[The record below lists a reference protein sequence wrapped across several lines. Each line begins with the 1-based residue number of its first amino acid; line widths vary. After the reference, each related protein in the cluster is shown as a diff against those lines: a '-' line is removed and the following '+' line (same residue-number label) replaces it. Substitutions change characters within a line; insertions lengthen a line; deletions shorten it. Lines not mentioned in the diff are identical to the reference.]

1 MLQFDQARAR
11 IGTFTLSADF
21 GVARGSRVAVIGP
34 SGAGKSTLLG
44 MVSGFTPLSAGKVSW
59 GGQDLG
65 PLAPGVRP
73 VSILFQDQNLFPH
86 LSVAQNIGLGIR
98 PDLRLSADQRAAVSR
113 ALAEVGLA
121 GLENRLP
128 AQLSGGQQSRVT
140 LARALLRA
148 RPILLLDEAFSALG
162 PALKTEMLELL
173 TRIATEN
180 EATVLMVTHDPND
193 ARAFA
198 SETVLVMDGTAHAPM
213 PTGPLLDDPPPRL
226 AAYLGRRSHREP

>member
-1 MLQFDQARAR
+1 MLRFDQARVR
-11 IGTFTLSADF
+11 IGSFTLSADF

-44 MVSGFTPLSAGKVSW
+44 MVSGFTPLTAGKVSW

-65 PLAPGVRP
+65 PLAPGARP

-98 PDLRLSADQRAAVSR
+98 PDLHLSADQRAAASH
-113 ALAEVGLA
+113 ALTEVGLA

-198 SETVLVMDGTAHAPM
+198 PETVLVMDGAAHGPM
-213 PTGPLLDDPPPRL
+213 PTGPMLDNPPPGL
-226 AAYLGRRSHREP
+226 AAYLG